1 MNNLTRRTFM
11 TRGSVGVAFAAA
23 IAAAPGAATVLR
35 QSTPSATWTLPAAFD
50 EPLIA
55 HIRDLNTGEIVL
67 LVGTREVVHKD
78 VELAGRLYAA
88 AQRAR

>member
-23 IAAAPGAATVLR
+23 IAAIPGAASVLR
-35 QSTPSATWTLPAAFD
+35 HSTPSIPNLTAASD

-55 HIRDLNTGEIVL
+55 HVRDLNSGEIAL
-67 LVGTREVVHKD
+67 LIGTREVVYKD